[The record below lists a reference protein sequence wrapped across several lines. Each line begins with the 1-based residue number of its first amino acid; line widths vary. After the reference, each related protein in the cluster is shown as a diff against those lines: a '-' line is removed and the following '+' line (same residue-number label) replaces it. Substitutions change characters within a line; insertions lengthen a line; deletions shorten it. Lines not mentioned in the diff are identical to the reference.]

1 MRITIISTSRIKTY
15 KTIALSIV
23 TVITLL
29 VIVGALYRSIGF
41 EEYNLL
47 IIVPVYVILAYR
59 AIPAIVKIKNVS
71 YDDSS
76 VYYDKKGFEVQVP
89 FEDIKDI
96 EIKTISGIYKI
107 NLFDPSQDGSSIM
120 FKTSLWYPFNFKK
133 QDEKVNELRDK
144 IDNYKK
150 RIWQDDNAQLPSY
163 TITSDNG
170 GFKK

>member
-89 FEDIKDI
+89 FE
-96 EIKTISGIYKI
+96 
-107 NLFDPSQDGSSIM
+107 
-120 FKTSLWYPFNFKK
+120 
-133 QDEKVNELRDK
+133 VLR
-144 IDNYKK
+144 IL
-150 RIWQDDNAQLPSY
+150 R
-163 TITSDNG
+163 
-170 GFKK
+170 